1 MKFSK
6 IKLQQIVEKDFN
18 YNSRK
23 IRSSKDIVEFIFKY
37 QIINSDNI
45 NTANNEEILSLQNTI
60 LEQMRKRHVKIGG

>member
-1 MKFSK
+1 MITS
-6 IKLQQIVEKDFN
+6 IN
-18 YNSRK
+18 
-23 IRSSKDIVEFIFKY
+23 KDIVEFIFKY